1 MERKITKEQYERA
14 IQHRGY
20 VIEEDEKDIFSDSER
35 YGYGVY
41 GGRVIKKTNEN
52 GEDGYYVTFSL
63 GSSCD

>member
-14 IQHRGY
+14 MHRRGY
-20 VIEEDEKDIFSDSER
+20 VVKEDEKDIFSDSER

-41 GGRVIKKTNEN
+41 GGSVIKKTNKD
-52 GEDGYYVTFSL
+52 GEDEYYVTFSL